1 MRNSCGCPA
10 VSAQKNRFWWG
21 DSGRTLAWGRPP
33 DAAGGLFPVS
43 ETRGEARYA
52 EFHGVGA
59 AVRAPPCKQDAH
71 RCAGWAWGEAGL
83 ARCAACRGPRGG
95 ELGAALQVVV
105 QRYARLPE
113 LRRVRQVIAQALD
126 HAVVYQVD
134 LRGDHGVAPF
144 ESDQVGADQRGRVNV
159 QLRFAMRES
168 SGLAARV
175 SGWVWRGLVWGS
187 GFGAS
192 AGSTA
197 VFIRYSWAAAVDALA
212 ERFRDGAEPGT
223 TRVRSREVNSAGR
236 HGFRVPVLRCSPPP
250 LSFDETPLPRLC
262 AGVLVER

>member
-1 MRNSCGCPA
+1 RTACGCCARWATRTVRPGSTTNRRARSRMRNSCGCPA
-10 VSAQKNRFWWG
+10 VSAQKNRVWWG

-159 QLRFAMRES
+159 QLRFAMRGS

-197 VFIRYSWAAAVDALA
+197 VFIVLLARRPRASALGRKRHPPIA
-212 ERFRDGAEPGT
+212 D
-223 TRVRSREVNSAGR
+223 RS
-236 HGFRVPVLRCSPPP
+236 
-250 LSFDETPLPRLC
+250 
-262 AGVLVER
+262 